1 MAPLI
6 LACDFGTTSLKAA
19 LFHPSNPTAPLRT
32 LEAAYPTS
40 GTTQC
45 AEDWWAGWRR
55 IMSSI
60 SPDAK
65 PSIISLTG
73 QMQDLVCTD
82 AAGRAVAP
90 ATLYTDT
97 SATREARVLHE
108 RLPDWERITGN
119 EQGANSPA
127 AMWMKGVPA
136 GTQRVLFGPAGY
148 IAARLGLG
156 FHVDCTTASTTG
168 LMDFATRSW
177 STRVARA
184 AGLPMELLPEISDGV
199 IGLVGVNDLGL
210 AEDTQVVLAP
220 GDAGA
225 TSLGVLGGVGSG
237 VLGGVG
243 SAPRGTG
250 SAPSAAERATGSKVP
265 GRKSLARSGYVYLG
279 TSGWYAEI
287 LEDGQRPDW
296 PGSFHTLALPG
307 GRALTIAA
315 VLSAGGTAQWARERI
330 LGGATP
336 EEADALLM
344 QRGGEDHREVSA
356 QQEAENQRE
365 ASAQQEAEN
374 QREASAQQSVNTQR
388 GWTGITSLPSLHGE
402 RFPIRDDSATAAL
415 VGLTGKHTAADLYKA
430 VLEGVALSLA
440 PAIPAGEQHGVLPI
454 TGGGAASRPWL
465 EIFADVVGRPVA
477 AAPDAH
483 ASLVGAALA
492 ASEVLCEQ
500 RVQQGSP
507 ERQLRREHQPHLEQE
522 AHPEHQPLP
531 ELLDQHSDGQP
542 LSEHQPHPAPCDQH
556 LIPHSAQAHATYAK
570 AQELHLKLQRTLSE
584 IPCKL
589 FD

>member
-1 MAPLI
+1 M
-6 LACDFGTTSLKAA
+6 
-19 LFHPSNPTAPLRT
+19 
-32 LEAAYPTS
+32 
-40 GTTQC
+40 
-45 AEDWWAGWRR
+45 
-55 IMSSI
+55 
-60 SPDAK
+60 
-65 PSIISLTG
+65 
-73 QMQDLVCTD
+73 
-82 AAGRAVAP
+82 
-90 ATLYTDT
+90 
-97 SATREARVLHE
+97 
-108 RLPDWERITGN
+108 
-119 EQGANSPA
+119 
-127 AMWMKGVPA
+127 
-136 GTQRVLFGPAGY
+136 
-148 IAARLGLG
+148 
-156 FHVDCTTASTTG
+156 
-168 LMDFATRSW
+168 
-177 STRVARA
+177 
-184 AGLPMELLPEISDGV
+184 
-199 IGLVGVNDLGL
+199 
-210 AEDTQVVLAP
+210 
-220 GDAGA
+220 
-225 TSLGVLGGVGSG
+225 LGGV
-237 VLGGVG
+237 
-243 SAPRGTG
+243 G

-265 GRKSLARSGYVYLG
+265 DGVGSAGPGGSGSVGSGYVYLG

-296 PGSFHTLALPG
+296 PGAFHTLALPG
-307 GRALTIAA
+307 GRALAIAA

-336 EEADALLM
+336 EEADALLL
-344 QRGGEDHREVSA
+344 QRGAED
-356 QQEAENQRE
+356 QRE

-374 QREASAQQSVNTQR
+374 QREASAQQSVNTHR

-507 ERQLRREHQPHLEQE
+507 EQESQPK
-522 AHPEHQPLP
+522 HPPHSKLS
-531 ELLDQHSDGQP
+531 DQHSERRSHP
-542 LSEHQPHPAPCDQH
+542 EHQPHPAPCDQH
-556 LIPHSAQAHATYAK
+556 IIPHSAQAHATYAK

>member
-168 LMDFATRSW
+168 LMDFTTRSW

-184 AGLPMELLPEISDGV
+184 AGMPMEVLPEISDGV
-199 IGLVGVNDLGL
+199 IGSVGVNDLGMPGPR
-210 AEDTQVVLAP
+210 ASGCWVEWARRRAP
-220 GDAGA
+220 
-225 TSLGVLGGVGSG
+225 
-237 VLGGVG
+237 
-243 SAPRGTG
+243 
-250 SAPSAAERATGSKVP
+250 PSARQDQRCRMAWVRRDRVVRVQLDRDTCIWERPGGMPRFLRTASGPTGLALFTRSRFLVGGRWLSRRSCRREGRRSGHESGSWVGRLPRKLMRCSCSAERRTSARRAHS
-265 GRKSLARSGYVYLG
+265 RKRKTSAR
-279 TSGWYAEI
+279 
-287 LEDGQRPDW
+287 
-296 PGSFHTLALPG
+296 
-307 GRALTIAA
+307 RA
-315 VLSAGGTAQWARERI
+315 
-330 LGGATP
+330 
-336 EEADALLM
+336 
-344 QRGGEDHREVSA
+344 H
-356 QQEAENQRE
+356 
-365 ASAQQEAEN
+365 
-374 QREASAQQSVNTQR
+374 
-388 GWTGITSLPSLHGE
+388 
-402 RFPIRDDSATAAL
+402 
-415 VGLTGKHTAADLYKA
+415 
-430 VLEGVALSLA
+430 
-440 PAIPAGEQHGVLPI
+440 
-454 TGGGAASRPWL
+454 SR
-465 EIFADVVGRPVA
+465 A
-477 AAPDAH
+477 
-483 ASLVGAALA
+483 
-492 ASEVLCEQ
+492 
-500 RVQQGSP
+500 
-507 ERQLRREHQPHLEQE
+507 
-522 AHPEHQPLP
+522 
-531 ELLDQHSDGQP
+531 
-542 LSEHQPHPAPCDQH
+542 
-556 LIPHSAQAHATYAK
+556 
-570 AQELHLKLQRTLSE
+570 
-584 IPCKL
+584 
-589 FD
+589 